1 MCRYS
6 LTDEC
11 DKSTAKVP
19 WRTPELITA
28 GTVFCER
35 DERALRFAVSPDEST
50 ILYDKRV
57 SEGTDLMLIE
67 NFR

>member
-1 MCRYS
+1 M
-6 LTDEC
+6 E
-11 DKSTAKVP
+11 
-19 WRTPELITA
+19 TPELITA

-35 DERALRFAVSPDEST
+35 DERALRFSVSPDEST

-57 SEGTDLMLIE
+57 SEGADVMLIE